1 MLVTSRKV
9 QTLEFRGSKEHVM
22 QVQGER
28 GGSAWVWQQESESLL
43 GSLEDIREGVE
54 TSLGK

>member
-28 GGSAWVWQQESESLL
+28 LDLSGSGSRNQNHYLGAW
-43 GSLEDIREGVE
+43 R
-54 TSLGK
+54 T